1 MGKMKDFYIKLLNK
15 NKGCPEQMTIADM
28 VEMQELNMYNWKE
41 YEQLQEK
48 RRISEN
54 EKSNGNYEN
63 KRD

>member
-1 MGKMKDFYIKLLNK
+1 MGKMKDFYIKLLNE
-15 NKGCPEQMTIADM
+15 NRGCPEQMTIADM

-54 EKSNGNYEN
+54 EKSNRNYEN

>member
-1 MGKMKDFYIKLLNK
+1 
-15 NKGCPEQMTIADM
+15 MTIADM

>member
-1 MGKMKDFYIKLLNK
+1 MGKMKDFYIKLLNE
-15 NKGCPEQMTIADM
+15 NRGCPEQMTIADM